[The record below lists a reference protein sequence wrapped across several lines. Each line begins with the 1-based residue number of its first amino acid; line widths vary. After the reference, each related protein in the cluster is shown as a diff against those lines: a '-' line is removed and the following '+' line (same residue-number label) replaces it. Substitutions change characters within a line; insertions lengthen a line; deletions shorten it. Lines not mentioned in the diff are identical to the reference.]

1 VLLVLLLLLHLVAI
15 SLDCVAITGD
25 GSAAVAV
32 VAVVADSNDGTA
44 VVLDCVAPIALLV
57 MQVSRFN
64 RVSSLFLSPSL
75 PLSGKKF

>member
-1 VLLVLLLLLHLVAI
+1 VAI

-32 VAVVADSNDGTA
+32 VADINDGTA

-64 RVSSLFLSPSL
+64 RITSLFLSPSL